1 MVADQSISSTLLNRY
16 TLRDAATR
24 LRKNDYTALIIGRA
38 RQL

>member
-1 MVADQSISSTLLNRY
+1 MVADQSISSTLLFVSPRG
-16 TLRDAATR
+16 AVIR